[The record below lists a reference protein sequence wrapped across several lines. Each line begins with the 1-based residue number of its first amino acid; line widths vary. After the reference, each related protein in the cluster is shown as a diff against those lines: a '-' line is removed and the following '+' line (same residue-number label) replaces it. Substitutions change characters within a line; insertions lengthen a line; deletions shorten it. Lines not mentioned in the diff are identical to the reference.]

1 MPLKRVLL
9 SYAPTL
15 MVEFR
20 SSMGCLIYV
29 PNVNMFS
36 FNLSI
41 GKEDALSRLT
51 KYRSAFD
58 EADEIGWLPLHKAA
72 VQLNKNILEIT
83 LNGKLPLQLFLMV
96 LRQTFK
102 SYFCILICVV

>member
-1 MPLKRVLL
+1 MLDERPYCLFVLCHLNLSFIKGSAKILL
-9 SYAPTL
+9 SHALTL
-15 MVEFR
+15 MMEFR
-20 SSMGCLIYV
+20 SSMGCLVYV

-36 FNLSI
+36 FDLLI
-41 GKEDALSRLT
+41 GKEDVLSGLT

-83 LNGKLPLQLFLMV
+83 LNGKLPL
-96 LRQTFK
+96 
-102 SYFCILICVV
+102 